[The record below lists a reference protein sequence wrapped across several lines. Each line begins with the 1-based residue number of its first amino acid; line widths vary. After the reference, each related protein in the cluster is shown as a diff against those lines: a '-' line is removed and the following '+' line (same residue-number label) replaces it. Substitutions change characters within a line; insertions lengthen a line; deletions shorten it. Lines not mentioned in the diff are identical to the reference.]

1 MLSRRSLPPR
11 KPRGGSEPVAVLSGV
26 SALGERLSR
35 LDAPISS
42 LSAPLDAPSL
52 LSHFAEIMGSIT
64 HTQLTAVAHIP
75 LQRAPELEPRA
86 ADEAVASSR
95 LLEAISAVDQALTS
109 GPLPIERQHWIAIA
123 RPSAGE
129 SLDGILDPVER
140 RFIPVSPDYEIP
152 PSPKPFNVGLY
163 TSTAPRGAPS
173 MWRSYLATYYDD
185 ALFPL
190 PWRVWRLRPR
200 AGEILVREIATADQ
214 WAHFIDAYGILHG
227 EYLYPDWRAAA
238 AEYDAV
244 HLTARAVV
252 ALQGFSLRTPRGLTA
267 PTYWDLETTFW
278 MKWCFNGAELVEVV
292 SRRDEVR
299 KAVRG
304 LERGAS

>member
-11 KPRGGSEPVAVLSGV
+11 KPRGGSEPAAALSGI

-42 LSAPLDAPSL
+42 LESPLDAPSL
-52 LSHFAEIMGSIT
+52 LSHFAAVMGSIT
-64 HTQLTAVAHIP
+64 HTQLTAAAHVP
-75 LQRAPELEPRA
+75 LQRAPELDPRV

-95 LLEAISAVDQALTS
+95 LLEAISAVDEALTS
-109 GPLPIERQHWIAIA
+109 GPLPVERQHWIAIA

-129 SLDGILDPVER
+129 SLDGLAPAER
-140 RFIPVSPDYEIP
+140 RFIPVFPDYELP

-163 TSTAPRGAPS
+163 TSTVPRGAPS
-173 MWRSYLATYYDD
+173 MWRSYLGTYYDD
-185 ALFPL
+185 TLFPL

-200 AGEILVREIATADQ
+200 AGEILVREIATARQ
-214 WAHFIDAYGILHG
+214 WADFIDAYGILHG
-227 EYLYPDWRAAA
+227 EHLYPDWGAVA

-244 HLTARAVV
+244 HLTASAVV

-267 PTYWDLETTFW
+267 PTYWDIETTFW
-278 MKWCFNGAELVEVV
+278 MKWCFDGAELVEVV
-292 SRRDEVR
+292 CRRDELR
-299 KAVRG
+299 RRG
-304 LERGAS
+304 SG